1 MSEKSTALENKP
13 TPAPAP
19 ERCFECGSKKVA
31 HHKFWC
37 GDLLPM
43 CVPCF
48 ETYIRQAREAGR

>member
-1 MSEKSTALENKP
+1 MKEKTV
-13 TPAPAP
+13 T

-43 CVPCF
+43 CRACF
-48 ETYIRQAREAGR
+48 EEYILRAREARGVRFGLSR